1 MLMHKTSIARRIRA
15 RTSSIALGLATLGAC
30 LAAPITAW
38 AGTCVTLDEQR
49 DGLADDERQAART
62 LFEEALAERGV
73 EVSRDACTETW
84 VIYHVKLGKTVTV
97 VVQSPRGTRRERV
110 KTLEDL
116 PAVYSQLTRAIL
128 TGTENTTESANVD
141 RRNVTEAQTET
152 RRVVADAIWYAK
164 LGYGATPALDFKAG
178 PSFGFGRRWEL
189 DRIGID
195 LSFLNFLLY
204 QNSDGIDGTSIGWVE
219 LGVDYFFD
227 PYANNTPFIGAGL
240 SLGSHVLPGDNGTE
254 DYTGGG
260 LQGKVALGYELFRAS
275 TIRLLIEADARLPFH
290 RLSHDEFDPATNAIV
305 RDHIYAP
312 TFALSLGIG
321 WGRSNN

>member
-1 MLMHKTSIARRIRA
+1 MLMHNTSIARRIRT
-15 RTSSIALGLATLGAC
+15 RTGAIALGLATLGAC
-30 LAAPITAW
+30 LAAPSTAC
-38 AGTCVTLDEQR
+38 AGTCVSLDEQR
-49 DGLADDERQAART
+49 DGLSDDERQSART
-62 LFEEALAERGV
+62 LFEEALSERGV
-73 EVSRDACTETW
+73 EVTRDACTETW
-84 VIYHVKLGKTVTV
+84 VIYHVKLGRSLTV

-141 RRNVTEAQTET
+141 RRNVTESQNEA

-164 LGYGATPALDFKAG
+164 LGYGAMPALGLKAG

-204 QNSDGIDGTSIGWVE
+204 QNSEGIDGTSVGWVE
-219 LGVDYFFD
+219 LGLDYFFS

-240 SLGSHVLPGDNGTE
+240 SLGSHALPTAGD

-260 LQGKVALGYELFRAS
+260 LQGKFTLGYEFFRAS
-275 TIRLLIEADARLPFH
+275 TIRFLVEADARLPLY
-290 RLSHDEFDPATNAIV
+290 RLSHDELDPITGATV
-305 RDHIYAP
+305 RDHLYAP
-312 TFALSLGIG
+312 TFVLSLGIG
-321 WGRSNN
+321 WGSRSNQ